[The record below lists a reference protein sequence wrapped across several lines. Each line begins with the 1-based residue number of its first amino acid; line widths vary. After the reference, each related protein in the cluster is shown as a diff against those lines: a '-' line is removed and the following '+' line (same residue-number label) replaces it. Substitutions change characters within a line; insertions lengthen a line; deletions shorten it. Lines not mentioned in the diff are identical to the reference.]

1 MKNPKIRVV
10 IADGH
15 RVYRAGIQTLLRGF
29 NDLEVVGEAS
39 NGEMLLE
46 KFDALVP
53 DVVLTDYSLPT
64 VDGLQATM
72 AILAKDPHARILA
85 LSQDDHE
92 EAIMGMLDAGALGFL
107 SKHADQVEIAEAIFT
122 AYQRKP
128 YFCKRIADKLTQLHV
143 NRVQKPR
150 TPRIFFSEK
159 EQSIMRMICNE
170 LTSKE
175 IAYELKMSKR
185 TIEGLR
191 TRIMEKIG
199 AKSIAGVITYSV
211 FNGIFA
217 KAS

>member
-39 NGEMLLE
+39 DGAMLLE
-46 KFDALVP
+46 KVEALMP
-53 DVVLTDYSLPT
+53 DVVLTDFSLPKM
-64 VDGLQATM
+64 DGLQVTLAL
-72 AILAKDPHARILA
+72 LAKDPHARILA
-85 LSQDDHE
+85 LSQEDNED
-92 EAIMGMLDAGALGFL
+92 AIMGMLDAGALGYL
-107 SKHADQVEIAEAIFT
+107 SKHADQAEIAEGIFT

-128 YFCKRIADKLTQLHV
+128 FFCKRIAHRLTQLHV
-143 NRVQKPR
+143 HRVQRPR
-150 TPRIFFSEK
+150 SPKILFSEK
-159 EQSIMRMICNE
+159 EQSIMRMICSE

-175 IAYELKMSKR
+175 IAHELKMSKR

-211 FNGIFA
+211 FNGIYA
-217 KAS
+217 QAS

>member
-15 RVYRAGIQTLLRGF
+15 RVYRAGIQALLRGF
-29 NDLEVVGEAS
+29 NDLEVVGEAA
-39 NGEMLLE
+39 NGEILLE
-46 KFDALVP
+46 KFDALMP
-53 DVVLTDYSLPT
+53 DVVLTDSQLPLL
-64 VDGLQATM
+64 DGLQVAM
-72 AILAKDPHARILA
+72 AILSKDPHARILA
-85 LSQDDHE
+85 LSQEDSE
-92 EAIMGMLDAGALGFL
+92 EAILGMLDAGALGYV
-107 SKHADQVEIAEAIFT
+107 SKQADQAEIAEAIFT

-128 YFCKRIADKLTQLHV
+128 FFCRRIAEKLSQLHL

-150 TPRIFFSEK
+150 SPRILFSEK
-159 EQSIMRMICNE
+159 EQSIMRMICGE

-185 TIEGLR
+185 TVEGLR

-199 AKSIAGVITYSV
+199 AKSIAGVIIYSV
-211 FNGIFA
+211 FNGIYA